1 MEEVL
6 KGLQGKTLTK
16 KTLFDFLAS
25 INLKDLN
32 NGDVS
37 NTINYPEVEIKT
49 PEIKCE
55 ACSKTFTVENS
66 LKRHYKRS
74 PACVKWLETSEKK
87 NEEKKP
93 VELKKGLHRIVN
105 ELLETA
111 ICGKNNLKCMWCESE
126 FTTTGN
132 LNKHLNTSTVCNRMS
147 YQEFKRLLEEL

>member
-16 KTLFDFLAS
+16 KKLFDFLAD
-25 INLKDLN
+25 INIEDLLS
-32 NGDVS
+32 GKVS
-37 NTINYPEVEIKT
+37 NTTHLHEKKS
-49 PEIKCE
+49 EIKCL
-55 ACSKTFTVENS
+55 ACSRTFTVENS

-74 PACVKWLETSEKK
+74 LECVKWIEASEKNK
-87 NEEKKP
+87 EEKKP

-105 ELLETA
+105 ELLDKA
-111 ICGKNNLKCMWCESE
+111 ICGENNLKCMWCETE

-147 YQEFKRLLEEL
+147 YQEFKKLLDNL